1 MCRAGG
7 IWVNLGPLQYHFS
20 TTLSED
26 SLEPSYEEVKE
37 IIRNIGF
44 VIKKEEIGIKT
55 TYSQNPSSMLKH
67 IFECVFFVCEKP
79 VVVDTTRNYG
89 EQEDDDALQVSDSTT
104 NSGSTARVD
113 T

>member
-1 MCRAGG
+1 
-7 IWVNLGPLQYHFS
+7 
-20 TTLSED
+20 
-26 SLEPSYEEVKE
+26 
-37 IIRNIGF
+37 
-44 VIKKEEIGIKT
+44 
-55 TYSQNPSSMLKH
+55 MLKH